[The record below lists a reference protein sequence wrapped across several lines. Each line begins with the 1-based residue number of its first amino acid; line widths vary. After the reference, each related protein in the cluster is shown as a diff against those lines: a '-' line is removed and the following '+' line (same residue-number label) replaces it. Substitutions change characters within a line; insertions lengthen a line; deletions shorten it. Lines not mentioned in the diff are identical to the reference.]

1 MLTRE
6 QVVESLR
13 LRLAYLAEEFGVRRI
28 GLFGSF
34 AKGLSTDKSD
44 VDLIIEFDSPIGL
57 RFMELGDYLEE
68 VLGRRVDILT
78 PVGLQA
84 IRQKTVRE
92 DITESIVYVQPL
104 RCRLTHGYSGSD
116 RPHSVIHR
124 RRQLHRFSAGYQ
136 DTGRRHSEH

>member
-13 LRLAYLAEEFGVRRI
+13 LRSAYLAEEFGVRRI

-44 VDLIIEFDSPIGL
+44 VDLIIEFDPPIGL

-92 DITESIVYVQPL
+92 DITESIVYV
-104 RCRLTHGYSGSD
+104 
-116 RPHSVIHR
+116 
-124 RRQLHRFSAGYQ
+124 
-136 DTGRRHSEH
+136 

>member
-6 QVVESLR
+6 QVVELLR
-13 LRLAYLAEEFGVRRI
+13 LRSTYLAEEFGVRRI

-44 VDLIIEFDSPIGL
+44 VDLIIEFDAPIGL
-57 RFMELGDYLEE
+57 RFMELGDYLEG

-84 IRQKTVRE
+84 IRQKTVRQ
-92 DITESIVYVQPL
+92 DITESIVYV
-104 RCRLTHGYSGSD
+104 
-116 RPHSVIHR
+116 
-124 RRQLHRFSAGYQ
+124 
-136 DTGRRHSEH
+136 

>member
-6 QVVESLR
+6 QVVELLR
-13 LRLAYLAEEFGVRRI
+13 LRSTYLAEEFGVRRI

-44 VDLIIEFDSPIGL
+44 VDLIIEFDPPIGL

-92 DITESIVYVQPL
+92 DITESIVYV
-104 RCRLTHGYSGSD
+104 
-116 RPHSVIHR
+116 
-124 RRQLHRFSAGYQ
+124 
-136 DTGRRHSEH
+136 